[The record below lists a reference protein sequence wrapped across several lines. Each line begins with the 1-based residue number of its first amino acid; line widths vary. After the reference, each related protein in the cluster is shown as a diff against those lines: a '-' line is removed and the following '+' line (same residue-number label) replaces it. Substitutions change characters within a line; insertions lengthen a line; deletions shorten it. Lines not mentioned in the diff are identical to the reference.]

1 MSIETVEASVKHCY
15 STWSKD
21 YYHDYYTQAAAYPP
35 IHRELI
41 RKLLQ
46 EHACANVLDAG
57 CGPAS
62 MLRDLVDVVPQLYGF
77 DLTPEM
83 VAEAK
88 KVMADLGTPSH
99 QIWEGSVLDPQAF
112 LPPIG
117 ENDQA
122 HDQPQLI
129 RQQGGFDSAICV
141 GVLPHVPA
149 ESDIVVMQN
158 LASAVKPGGLVVAEA
173 RNQLFSLFTLNRY
186 SAGLFASDLIDFD
199 QLKTEY
205 PEHAEQLDAT
215 KSELSERFRM
225 DLPPIREGKED
236 EPGYDEVLSRT
247 HNPFEMIEVAKQ
259 AGLEDVEL
267 QFYHYHALPP
277 MFEKAM
283 PQLFRQASLKLEQ
296 PHDWRGHFMAS
307 AFLVCGRRPLAR

>member
-21 YYHDYYTQAAAYPP
+21 YYRDYYTQAAAYPP

-41 RKLLQ
+41 GKLLRD
-46 EHACANVLDAG
+46 HACSNVLDAG

-88 KVMADLGTPSH
+88 KVMANLGTPAD
-99 QIWEGSVLDPQAF
+99 QIWEGSVLEPTAF
-112 LPPIG
+112 VPP
-117 ENDQA
+117 NTKQHA
-122 HDQPQLI
+122 
-129 RQQGGFDSAICV
+129 GFDAAICV
-141 GVLPHVPA
+141 GVLPHVPV
-149 ESDIVVMQN
+149 ESDIVVMKN
-158 LASAVKPGGLVVAEA
+158 LTTAVKPGGLVIAEA

-186 SAGLFASDLIDFD
+186 SEALFASELINFD
-199 QLKTEY
+199 ELKSEFPDHTT
-205 PEHAEQLDAT
+205 QLDAA
-215 KSELSERFRM
+215 KSELAERFRM

-236 EPGYDEVLSRT
+236 EPGYDQVLSRT
-247 HNPFEMIEVAKQ
+247 HNPFEMIEVARQ
-259 AGLEDVEL
+259 AGLEDIEL

-277 MFEKAM
+277 MFEQAM
-283 PQLFRQASLKLEQ
+283 PELFRQASLKLEQ

-307 AFLVCGRRPLAR
+307 AFLVCGRRPV